1 MADYSLQFDGLESAV
16 ADMGR
21 ISTAINDFLQELQTG
36 TMQSIVE
43 WESGARDLFDGQ
55 RNVWAR
61 AAADMTTQ
69 ATNAQNALNEI
80 ISHYAD
86 GERSGY
92 NIWNR

>member
-1 MADYSLQFDGLESAV
+1 MADYSLQFDGLDSAV

-21 ISTAINDFLQELQTG
+21 ISQQINDFLQELQTG
-36 TMQSIVE
+36 TLQAITE

-55 RNVWAR
+55 RVVWAR

-69 ATNAQNALNEI
+69 AANAQAALTEI
-80 ISHYAD
+80 TGHYAD
-86 GERSGY
+86 GERAGY